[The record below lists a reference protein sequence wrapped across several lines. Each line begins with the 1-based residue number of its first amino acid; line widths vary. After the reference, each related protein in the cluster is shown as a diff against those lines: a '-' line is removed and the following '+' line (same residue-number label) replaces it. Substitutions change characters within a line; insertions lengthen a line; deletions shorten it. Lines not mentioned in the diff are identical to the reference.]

1 MIELDG
7 KIFSKELLEE
17 KFACEL
23 SSCKGMCCV
32 IGDSGAPVTVDE
44 VKMINKS
51 LKIIKKHMSKDGIDE
66 VSQRGVSVIDSE
78 GDLTTTLVNNK
89 QCAFVYSEKGINK
102 CSIEKA
108 FKNGDI
114 DFNKPISCH
123 LFPVRIT
130 NYETFDALNIEK
142 LKICSS
148 GFMCGKS
155 KKTPLYKFLKNALIR
170 KYGKDWYEKL
180 DEIAKII

>member
-1 MIELDG
+1 M
-7 KIFSKELLEE
+7 
-17 KFACEL
+17 
-23 SSCKGMCCV
+23 

-51 LKIIKKHMSKDGIDE
+51 LKIIKKHMSKEGIDE
-66 VSQRGVSVIDSE
+66 VNQRGVSVVDSE
-78 GDLTTTLVNNK
+78 GDLTTTLVNDK
-89 QCAFVYSEKGINK
+89 QCVFVFSEKGINK

-108 FKNGDI
+108 YKNGDI

-130 NYETFDALNIEK
+130 NYESFDALNIEK
-142 LKICSS
+142 LKICNS
-148 GFMCGKS
+148 GFICGKS

>member
-1 MIELDG
+1 M
-7 KIFSKELLEE
+7 
-17 KFACEL
+17 
-23 SSCKGMCCV
+23 

-51 LKIIKKHMSKDGIDE
+51 LKIIKKYMSKEGIDE
-66 VSQRGVSVIDSE
+66 VNQRGVSVVDSE
-78 GDLTTTLVNNK
+78 GDLTTTLVNDK
-89 QCAFVYSEKGINK
+89 QCVFVFSEKGINK

-108 FKNGDI
+108 YKNGDI

-130 NYETFDALNIEK
+130 NYESFDALNIEK

-148 GFMCGKS
+148 GFICGIS

>member
-1 MIELDG
+1 MYIL
-7 KIFSKELLEE
+7 
-17 KFACEL
+17 
-23 SSCKGMCCV
+23 
-32 IGDSGAPVTVDE
+32 
-44 VKMINKS
+44 
-51 LKIIKKHMSKDGIDE
+51 
-66 VSQRGVSVIDSE
+66 
-78 GDLTTTLVNNK
+78 
-89 QCAFVYSEKGINK
+89 KGINK

-130 NYETFDALNIEK
+130 NYESFDALNIEK

-148 GFMCGKS
+148 GFICGKS
-155 KKTPLYKFLKNALIR
+155 KKSRYKFLKNALIR

>member
-7 KIFSKELLEE
+7 KIFSKELLDE

-23 SSCKGMCCV
+23 SSCQGMCCV
-32 IGDSGAPVTVDE
+32 IGDSGAPVTFDE
-44 VKMINKS
+44 VKLIKKS
-51 LKIIKKHMSKDGIDE
+51 LTKIKKYMSKDGLDE
-66 VSQRGVSVIDSE
+66 VNQRGVSVIDSE
-78 GDLTTTLVNNK
+78 GDLTTTLVNDK
-89 QCAFVYSEKGINK
+89 QCSFVFSENGINK

-130 NYETFDALNIEK
+130 EYEEFDALNVEK
-142 LKICSS
+142 LKICNS
-148 GFMCGKS
+148 GYICGKS
-155 KKTPLYKFLKNALIR
+155 KKIPLYKFLKEALIR
-170 KYGKDWYEKL
+170 KFGKYWYEKL

>member
-1 MIELDG
+1 MY
-7 KIFSKELLEE
+7 
-17 KFACEL
+17 
-23 SSCKGMCCV
+23 
-32 IGDSGAPVTVDE
+32 
-44 VKMINKS
+44 
-51 LKIIKKHMSKDGIDE
+51 
-66 VSQRGVSVIDSE
+66 
-78 GDLTTTLVNNK
+78 TTLI
-89 QCAFVYSEKGINK
+89 FVFSEKGINK

-108 FKNGDI
+108 YKNGDI

-148 GFMCGKS
+148 GFTCGKS

-170 KYGKDWYEKL
+170 KYGKQWYEKL
-180 DEIAKII
+180 DEVAKII

>member
-1 MIELDG
+1 
-7 KIFSKELLEE
+7 
-17 KFACEL
+17 
-23 SSCKGMCCV
+23 
-32 IGDSGAPVTVDE
+32 
-44 VKMINKS
+44 
-51 LKIIKKHMSKDGIDE
+51 MSKDGVDE
-66 VSQRGVSVIDSE
+66 VNQRGVSVIDSE

-130 NYETFDALNIEK
+130 NYESFDALNIEK

-148 GFMCGKS
+148 GFKCGKNP
-155 KKTPLYKFLKNALIR
+155 KKSHYTQFLKTHLSENMV
-170 KYGKDWYEKL
+170 KTGTKS
-180 DEIAKII
+180 